1 MRWLASRTSS
11 ARRDSGEPDSGR
23 PRSKVSTAI
32 REATSP
38 AWAPPIP
45 SATTNRGART
55 YALSSFSRR
64 WRPVSV
70 LHTVSVT
77 PSTVSPSLQEGEL
90 GVADPDAV
98 ARMQRLR
105 ATERLAV
112 QVGAVGRAEI
122 LDHHHVPLTGEAGVA
137 GGGER
142 VLELDLHI
150 APAQR
155 GAAVGNVVDHPRLVP
170 GRPLDQQPRLESVL
184 AGKHRGRLEHAGPLR
199 RRRRGAR
206 PGHAALPPTHVAQ
219 GAQRHPDQKQVE
231 DGQEAEL
238 QGHRDG
244 LEHRAAG
251 YSSSN
256 RRIVAP
262 SSISSPGRTTS
273 ERSTTCPL
281 IRDPFVEPR
290 SVSTHEPPRGRS
302 SACWRETLGSLSTMS
317 HWRLRPI
324 VTPPGPTTIRRPS
337 SSSSAVCWRCWA
349 RSSSGSARRSA
360 LL

>member
-11 ARRDSGEPDSGR
+11 ARRDSGAPDSGR

-105 ATERLAV
+105 AAERLAV
-112 QVGAVGRAEI
+112 QVGAVGR
-122 LDHHHVPLTGEAGVA
+122 
-137 GGGER
+137 
-142 VLELDLHI
+142 
-150 APAQR
+150 
-155 GAAVGNVVDHPRLVP
+155 AAVGNVVDHPRLVP

-184 AGKHRGRLEHAGPLR
+184 AGKHRGRVVHAGPLR
-199 RRRRGAR
+199 QRRRGAR
-206 PGHAALPPTHVAQ
+206 PGHAALPPAHVAQ